1 MNLMPAFT
9 RNPVITGI
17 AFLVWMSC
25 LPATGIARS
34 TTDGQAVKARDVLPQ
49 EFFRSVHYE
58 IAEEVTR
65 SRFFYHFRVTSDFGT
80 FEIASLP
87 MLRVRLQEIITLA
100 EVGPTL
106 NKSSGSLDRSPPG
119 RRGVGGDSVADIFT
133 DPLGTAGT
141 LLGNLAYNLE
151 ETFIEPGRD
160 EPATAPATAEGF
172 VVDPG
177 PHKRAAAAQLDV
189 DVYSSNAA
197 LQALL
202 DALAQA
208 RSAGKLRGPIAPAQ
222 PLRIGPIVFGSGV
235 FDERLRSILK
245 NKSAAEINASVD
257 QRLAAA
263 GVTETQRTAFL
274 ANHNFTPRTRL
285 YFTRYLGQLKQARG
299 IEHIVRSAN
308 SASTEADARA
318 FVSLARMIAFYQLTG
333 SHLDRIIAH
342 HNYPVM
348 LTAAGVLVVALPVDH
363 FSWTNGNAA
372 LITSLE
378 RFVAAEGAV
387 SATILVAGDASP
399 EASTELAAHGIV
411 LRERYSF

>member
-119 RRGVGGDSVADIFT
+119 RRGVGGDSV
-133 DPLGTAGT
+133 
-141 LLGNLAYNLE
+141 
-151 ETFIEPGRD
+151 FIEPGRD

-245 NKSAAEINASVD
+245 NKSAAEINANVD
-257 QRLAAA
+257 QRLATA